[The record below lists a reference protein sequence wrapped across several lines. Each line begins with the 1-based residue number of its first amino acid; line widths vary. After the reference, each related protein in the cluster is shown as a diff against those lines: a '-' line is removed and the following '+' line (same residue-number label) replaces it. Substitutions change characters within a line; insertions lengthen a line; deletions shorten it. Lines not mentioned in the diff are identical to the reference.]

1 MCCAGEWGL
10 FLRGSQRTSVAG
22 NLPNE
27 ELRGCARGSVSAR
40 KPSKQELYSKR
51 WKKHHTGP
59 VGGSTAAE
67 VLAKSW
73 AKIPEAVVQGGLRG
87 RKAEAFATMEAALS
101 ASFFEEIDP
110 VALPKK
116 FALSEQTEGGMGA
129 ARRLR
134 RVQRSGGSGGDLVSE
149 GGRGPPSKRVR
160 GVGSGGDAGATEDAT
175 GGEEERWRLLQ
186 QLSQVLPAAVSFL
199 PDDAADLSSSGSLGG
214 GGLPTASAS
223 LDWDACNRA
232 LDRLIH
238 SSKQKE
244 ATAPVAEGASASSSS
259 GYLGLFDLPLS
270 GGGAS
275 SSEDLLGSR
284 RDDDPGVDSLWNA
297 GEAGASFR
305 KSVSRA
311 ADPMKE
317 RQRRELQQRRTLD
330 LASQIVLRFRGAR
343 RPGVLQLLHRFFS
356 CSSKQVRD
364 PQELEKLVGACCYII
379 ARQQGDDMSLNDITA
394 QLERRQGTKGRQRC
408 RCISR
413 WVVKVCGKLQLR
425 CLPRHRDAEA
435 LASNALRRICSH
447 LKLLLTQ
454 QERQELL
461 LLQHLKDAYKQCLLQ
476 QEGAETPGGSGGSSS
491 LQRQKEGG
499 GSLAE
504 LDDEDLLRLLLQ
516 QQQQEE
522 TAAEAAAAAASA
534 ANATEDLPD
543 VDAFLQQFDLD
554 CDGAKKT
561 QHTLEDEAWAQPPV
575 AAAADSANGE
585 VFTLSLEGAIQKKL
599 AAAAALTAPGK
610 RSSAAANSASRS
622 SSRQNPAET
631 CEEAVVSEEGMDG
644 AALDAQIQQHECVLR
659 LLRLLPNAQRIKLD
673 HSIWLQKQRKVAL
686 QQLCEQ
692 SALVVKCV
700 GFLQQLTAAA
710 FAAAA
715 KRGSFSLPAVS
726 AGSGSSSSRGGDSA
740 DVETQTAA
748 EAQQAVVPLEDPL
761 DEHWRACGRCD
772 AISTAANFVIVF
784 ECLQV
789 PVFQRVVLE
798 ALEVD
803 RRSVYKRR
811 REQLQLAIA
820 IFKRSQSA
828 ALEEVTIK
836 TLGPLLIKAVHC
848 TELASELLQIAA
860 SAPLPGSAA
869 EGLDGSG
876 GSEGSQSSCERSSS
890 VAASSN
896 EHEMSRASEERLP
909 LPQTSKAARSHSS
922 PRSATASSSSSSSS
936 STPPAALACSL
947 NSKGNVYSGDLI
959 SSAAAAA
966 ALRELEEGDFTFEE
980 TPMAR
985 VVSLQYER
993 TQQRWVCKWREG
1005 VGTAGRWH
1013 RRCFS
1018 VVKYGE
1024 QGAHTLAAAVAKR
1037 LRDRRNQ
1044 EANGLKASSNSCL
1057 GGGPP
1062 PAAAAGAAG
1071 AAGAGVPAVASSESG
1086 SVASQRCATTAGSK
1100 GRPKRNAVAAASH
1113 TTTNLGGGATGVQ
1126 EPESAFSLFGANENQ
1141 RESLLLASLPPDP
1154 NLSTVVASAAY
1165 SDEMERLAQLLHKA
1179 RRNPVLAKWLDER
1192 APPPGPA
1199 ELRAAAQS
1207 IVPFLALQTSG
1218 GSSSKEASAGASSQ
1232 AFGVDRQPLPRR
1244 GRVAGAREGM

>member
-1 MCCAGEWGL
+1 
-10 FLRGSQRTSVAG
+10 
-22 NLPNE
+22 
-27 ELRGCARGSVSAR
+27 
-40 KPSKQELYSKR
+40 
-51 WKKHHTGP
+51 
-59 VGGSTAAE
+59 
-67 VLAKSW
+67 
-73 AKIPEAVVQGGLRG
+73 
-87 RKAEAFATMEAALS
+87 MEAALS

-134 RVQRSGGSGGDLVSE
+134 R
-149 GGRGPPSKRVR
+149 
-160 GVGSGGDAGATEDAT
+160 
-175 GGEEERWRLLQ
+175 
-186 QLSQVLPAAVSFL
+186 
-199 PDDAADLSSSGSLGG
+199 GG

-297 GEAGASFR
+297 GEAVPPVGGTASPGGSSGTQSAPVKAEGASFR

-491 LQRQKEGG
+491 LQH
-499 GSLAE
+499 
-504 LDDEDLLRLLLQ
+504 
-516 QQQQEE
+516 
-522 TAAEAAAAAASA
+522 
-534 ANATEDLPD
+534 LPD

-869 EGLDGSG
+869 EGLDGSVAEEGARLLFPPRCLASGGGGLAASSSQQSASLSSTEDYALMRQG

-1024 QGAHTLAAAVAKR
+1024 Q
-1037 LRDRRNQ
+1037 
-1044 EANGLKASSNSCL
+1044 
-1057 GGGPP
+1057 
-1062 PAAAAGAAG
+1062 
-1071 AAGAGVPAVASSESG
+1071 
-1086 SVASQRCATTAGSK
+1086 
-1100 GRPKRNAVAAASH
+1100 AASH

-1244 GRVAGAREGM
+1244 GRVAGAREEHSRKSAALAFVGVTPETSAFSYPHFSPLPLLSLLTGRAFSKYFQSLVLDRKRGEEPRAAADKSTMAEEAAGCGQTSIGLSLSVGKAREASSPPVGHLLTRT